1 MEGIAI
7 IGMSGRFPG
16 AANPWALWEN
26 LRAGIE
32 SISFFSAEELAL
44 GGIPASALAEPSFV
58 AAGGVL
64 DDVDLFDASFF
75 GFNARDAELMDP
87 QQRLFL
93 ECAWESLEDAGYD
106 SQQYAGAIGV
116 YGGQSLDFEAQ
127 AVVSL
132 DDRSGPI
139 SIYVANSVI
148 YRGAVTDRANNPTSG
163 CFDREESRAGL

>member
-26 LRAGIE
+26 VRAGIE

-44 GGIPASALAEPSFV
+44 GGIPASALADPSFIG
-58 AAGGVL
+58 AGGVL
-64 DDVDLFDASFF
+64 DDVDLFDAAFF

-116 YGGQSLDFEAQ
+116 YAGQSLSTYVFNIYNSPERVAACRPHADPAAQ
-127 AVVSL
+127 RQGPP
-132 DDRSGPI
+132 DD
-139 SIYVANSVI
+139 A
-148 YRGAVTDRANNPTSG
+148 RARTS
-163 CFDREESRAGL
+163 ST